1 MARVMAEAEVFS
13 PSTAIRSLVDILG
26 WRGIHQAEAVAYTFL
41 LDDESHAPI
50 DLTFSQL
57 DRAARALAAIISRS
71 CAPGDRALLLYPSGL
86 DFIIGFLGCLY
97 AGVIGVAV
105 YPPRKSQNQLR
116 LKGIIEDCHP
126 RAVISTSDIFT
137 AAQSLRAENP
147 LLASLTWIMSD
158 ANNAPTDGW
167 RIPAIGRNHIAFLQY
182 TSGSTGS
189 PKGVMVSH
197 GNLLDNLEV
206 MYRGF
211 GLSQQSHMVSWLP
224 HFHDMGLI
232 LGLLQSL
239 YAGFETTFMAPTSF
253 VQNPVRWLQAISG
266 KSTVIAGAPNF
277 AYDLCARAISNVD
290 AAALDLSGWQVA
302 FNGAEPVRENT
313 LRIFSEKFSLAG
325 FRPEAF
331 YPCYGM
337 AEVTLYA
344 SGGDPA
350 AMPVY
355 FHADIGALRDGG
367 YLMPGH
373 DKAMQTLVGCGH
385 AGEGLEIVITD
396 PATLMPCP
404 VGKVGEIW
412 IKGTSVAQG
421 YWKKPEITEETFRA
435 YLADSGDGPFLRTGD
450 LGVLVARQLYIVGR
464 LKDLIIIRGRNYYPQ
479 DLERVSEASHS
490 GLRAGNVAA
499 FSVDIDGEER
509 LIIVQEVNRTAL
521 RCLDI
526 ETAMGAIARAITEEC
541 EITPYAVVLVF
552 PATILKTSSGKIQ
565 RLATRSAF
573 LDGTLKIFAERRRDG
588 IDLAAYRS

>member
-1 MARVMAEAEVFS
+1 MTRVFS
-13 PSTAIRSLVDILG
+13 PSTATKSLVDILG
-26 WRGIHQAEAVAYTFL
+26 WRGVHQAEAVAYTFL
-41 LDDESHAPI
+41 LDDESRAPI

-57 DRAARALAAIISRS
+57 DREARALAAIISRS
-71 CAPGDRALLLYPSGL
+71 CAPGDRALLLFPSGL
-86 DFIIGFLGCLY
+86 EFIVGFLGCLY

-105 YPPRKSQNQLR
+105 QPPRKSQNQLR

-126 RAVISTSDIFT
+126 QVVISTSEIFT
-137 AAQSLRAENP
+137 VAQSSRVENP
-147 LLASLTWIMSD
+147 LLASLTWVVSD
-158 ANNAPTDGW
+158 AINVPADDW
-167 RIPAIGRNHIAFLQY
+167 RIPAISRNHIAFLQY

-197 GNLLDNLEV
+197 GNLLDNLAV
-206 MYRGF
+206 MYRSF

-239 YAGFETTFMAPTSF
+239 YAGFATTFMAPTSF
-253 VQNPVRWLQAISG
+253 VQNPKRWLQAISG
-266 KSTVIAGAPNF
+266 KSSVIAGAPNF
-277 AYDLCARAISNVD
+277 AYDLCARVISNADV
-290 AAALDLSGWQVA
+290 AALDLSGWQVA
-302 FNGAEPVRENT
+302 FNGAEPVRANT
-313 LRIFSEKFSLAG
+313 LRMFTERFALAG

-344 SGGDPA
+344 SGGKPA

-355 FHADIGALRDGG
+355 FEADMGALRDGG
-367 YLMPGH
+367 YLIPGH
-373 DKAMQTLVGCGH
+373 GKATQTLVGCGH
-385 AGEGLEIVITD
+385 AGEGLEIVIAD
-396 PATLMPCP
+396 PVTLMRSPI
-404 VGKVGEIW
+404 GKVGEIW

-421 YWKKPEITEETFRA
+421 FWKKPEITEETFRA
-435 YLADSGDGPFLRTGD
+435 HLADSGDGPFLRTGD
-450 LGVLVARQLYIVGR
+450 LGVLVTHQLYIVGR

-499 FSVDIDGEER
+499 FSIDIDADEQ
-509 LIIVQEVNRTAL
+509 LVIVQEVNRTAL
-521 RCLDI
+521 RSFD
-526 ETAMGAIARAITEEC
+526 TKAAMDAIARAITEEFD
-541 EITPYAVVLVF
+541 IAPYAVVLVF

-573 LDGTLKIFAERRRDG
+573 LDGTLEVFAQRRRDG
-588 IDLAAYRS
+588 VDLVPALALSLIT

>member
-1 MARVMAEAEVFS
+1 MTRDFS
-13 PSTAIRSLVDILG
+13 PSTATKSLVDILG
-26 WRGIHQAEAVAYTFL
+26 WRGVHQAEAVAYTFL
-41 LDDESHAPI
+41 LDDESRAPI

-57 DRAARALAAIISRS
+57 DRAARALAAVISRS
-71 CAPGDRALLLYPSGL
+71 CAPGDRALLLFPSGL
-86 DFIIGFLGCLY
+86 EFIVGFLGCLY

-105 YPPRKSQNQLR
+105 HPPRKNQSQLR

-126 RAVISTSDIFT
+126 QAVISTSEIFT
-137 AAQSLRAENP
+137 VAQSSRVENP
-147 LLASLTWIMSD
+147 LLASLTWVLSD
-158 ANNAPTDGW
+158 AINPPAHDW
-167 RIPAIGRNHIAFLQY
+167 RIPVISRNHIAFLQY

-197 GNLLDNLEV
+197 GNLLDNLAV
-206 MYRGF
+206 MYRSF
-211 GLSQQSHMVSWLP
+211 GLSQQSHMVNWLP

-239 YAGFETTFMAPTSF
+239 YAGFATTFMAPTSF
-253 VQNPVRWLQAISG
+253 VQNPERWLQAISG
-266 KSTVIAGAPNF
+266 KSSVIAGAPNF
-277 AYDLCARAISNVD
+277 AYDLCTRVINNADV
-290 AAALDLSGWQVA
+290 AALDLSGWQVA
-302 FNGAEPVRENT
+302 FNGAEPVRANT
-313 LRIFSEKFSLAG
+313 LRMFTEKFALAG

-344 SGGDPA
+344 SGGNPA

-355 FHADIGALRDGG
+355 FEADIGALRDGG

-373 DKAMQTLVGCGH
+373 GKATQTLVGCGH
-385 AGEGLEIVITD
+385 AGEGLEIVIAD
-396 PATLMPCP
+396 PVTLMRCP
-404 VGKVGEIW
+404 IGKVGEIW

-421 YWKKPEITEETFRA
+421 YWKKLEITEETFRA
-435 YLADSGDGPFLRTGD
+435 HLADSGDGPFLRTGD
-450 LGVLVARQLYIVGR
+450 LGVLVTNQLYIVGR

-499 FSVDIDGEER
+499 FSVDIEGDER
-509 LIIVQEVNRTAL
+509 LVIVQEVNRTVL
-521 RCLDI
+521 RSLDT
-526 ETAMGAIARAITEEC
+526 EAAMDAIARAITEEC
-541 EITPYAVVLVF
+541 EIAPYAVVLVL

-573 LDGTLKIFAERRRDG
+573 LDRALEVVAQRRRDG
-588 IDLAAYRS
+588 ADLVLELGVS

>member
-1 MARVMAEAEVFS
+1 MTRVFS
-13 PSTAIRSLVDILG
+13 PSTATKSLVDILG
-26 WRGIHQAEAVAYTFL
+26 WRGVHQAEAVAYTFL
-41 LDDESHAPI
+41 LDEESRAPI

-71 CAPGDRALLLYPSGL
+71 CAPGDRALLLFPSGL
-86 DFIIGFLGCLY
+86 EFIVGFLGCLY

-116 LKGIIEDCHP
+116 LNGIIEDCHP
-126 RAVISTSDIFT
+126 QAVISTSEIFT
-137 AAQSLRAENP
+137 VAQSSRVESP
-147 LLASLTWIMSD
+147 LLASLTWILSD
-158 ANNAPTDGW
+158 ALNNAPAYDW
-167 RIPAIGRNHIAFLQY
+167 RIPAISRNHIAFLQY

-197 GNLLDNLEV
+197 GNLLDNLAV
-206 MYRGF
+206 MYRSF

-239 YAGFETTFMAPTSF
+239 YAGFATTLMAPTSF
-253 VQNPVRWLQAISG
+253 VQNPQRWLQAISG
-266 KSTVIAGAPNF
+266 KSSVIAGAPNF
-277 AYDLCARAISNVD
+277 AYDLCARVISNADV
-290 AAALDLSGWQVA
+290 AALDLSGWQVA
-302 FNGAEPVRENT
+302 FNGAEPVRANT
-313 LRIFSEKFSLAG
+313 LRMFTEKFALAG

-344 SGGDPA
+344 SGGNPA

-355 FHADIGALRDGG
+355 FQADIGALRDGG

-373 DKAMQTLVGCGH
+373 GQATQTLVGCGH
-385 AGEGLEIVITD
+385 AGEGLEIVIVD
-396 PATLMPCP
+396 PVTLMRCP
-404 VGKVGEIW
+404 IGKIGEIW

-421 YWKKPEITEETFRA
+421 YWKKLEITEETFRA
-435 YLADSGDGPFLRTGD
+435 HLADSGDGPFLRTGD
-450 LGVLVARQLYIVGR
+450 LGVLVTHQLYIVGR

-499 FSVDIDGEER
+499 FSVDIEGDER
-509 LIIVQEVNRTAL
+509 LIIVQEVNRTVL
-521 RCLDI
+521 RSLDT
-526 ETAMGAIARAITEEC
+526 EAAMDAIARAITEEC
-541 EITPYAVVLVF
+541 EIAPYAVVLVF

-573 LDGTLKIFAERRRDG
+573 LDGALEVFAQRRRDG
-588 IDLAAYRS
+588 VDLVPELGLSLTT

>member
-1 MARVMAEAEVFS
+1 MTRVFS
-13 PSTAIRSLVDILG
+13 PSTATKSLVDILG
-26 WRGIHQAEAVAYTFL
+26 WRGVHQAEAVAYTFL
-41 LDDESHAPI
+41 LDDESRAPI

-71 CAPGDRALLLYPSGL
+71 CAPGDRALLLFPSGL
-86 DFIIGFLGCLY
+86 EFIVGFLGCLY

-126 RAVISTSDIFT
+126 QAVISTSEIFT
-137 AAQSLRAENP
+137 IAQSSRVENP
-147 LLASLTWIMSD
+147 LLASLTWVVSD
-158 ANNAPTDGW
+158 AINAPTDDW
-167 RIPAIGRNHIAFLQY
+167 RIPVISRNHIAFLQY

-197 GNLLDNLEV
+197 GNLLDNLAV
-206 MYRGF
+206 MYRSF

-239 YAGFETTFMAPTSF
+239 YAGFATTFMAPTSF
-253 VQNPVRWLQAISG
+253 VQNPERWLQAISG
-266 KSTVIAGAPNF
+266 KSSVIAGAPNF
-277 AYDLCARAISNVD
+277 AYDLCARVISNAD

-302 FNGAEPVRENT
+302 FNGAEPVRANT
-313 LRIFSEKFSLAG
+313 LRMFTEKFALAG

-344 SGGDPA
+344 SGGNPA

-355 FHADIGALRDGG
+355 FQADIGALRDGG

-373 DKAMQTLVGCGH
+373 GKATQTLVGCGH
-385 AGEGLEIVITD
+385 AGEGLEIVIAD
-396 PATLMPCP
+396 PVTLMRCP
-404 VGKVGEIW
+404 IGKVGEIW

-421 YWKKPEITEETFRA
+421 YWKKLEITEETFRA
-435 YLADSGDGPFLRTGD
+435 HLADSGDGPFLRTGD
-450 LGVLVARQLYIVGR
+450 LGVLVTHQLYIVGR

-499 FSVDIDGEER
+499 FSVDIDGDER
-509 LIIVQEVNRTAL
+509 LVIVQEVNRTAL
-521 RCLDI
+521 RSLDT
-526 ETAMGAIARAITEEC
+526 EAAMDAIARAITEEC
-541 EITPYAVVLVF
+541 EIAPYAVVLVF

-573 LDGTLKIFAERRRDG
+573 LDGALEVFAQRRRDG
-588 IDLAAYRS
+588 VDLVPKLGLSLTT

>member
-1 MARVMAEAEVFS
+1 MAGFFS
-13 PSTAIRSLVDILG
+13 PSTAIKSLVDILG
-26 WRGIHQAEAVAYTFL
+26 WRGVHQAEAIAYTFL
-41 LDDESHAPI
+41 LDDESHASI

-71 CAPGDRALLLYPSGL
+71 CAPGDRALVLYPSGL

-97 AGVIGVAV
+97 AGVIVVAAH
-105 YPPRKSQNQLR
+105 PPRKKQNQIH

-126 RAVISTSDIFT
+126 QAVISTSEIFT
-137 AAQSLRAENP
+137 AAQSSRAENP
-147 LLASLTWIMSD
+147 LLASLTWILSD
-158 ANNAPTDGW
+158 TVNAPADDW
-167 RIPAIGRNHIAFLQY
+167 RISVIGRNHIAFLQY

-206 MYRGF
+206 MYRSF
-211 GLSQQSHMVSWLP
+211 GLSQHSHMVSWLP

-239 YAGFETTFMAPTSF
+239 YAGFATTFMAPTSF
-253 VQNPVRWLQAISG
+253 VQNPKRWLQAISG
-266 KSTVIAGAPNF
+266 KSNVIAGAPNF
-277 AYDLCARAISNVD
+277 AYALCVRAISNVD
-290 AAALDLSGWQVA
+290 VAALDLSGWQVA

-313 LRIFSEKFSLAG
+313 LRIFSEKFALAG

-337 AEVTLYA
+337 AEITLYA
-344 SGGDPA
+344 SGGDPS

-355 FHADIGALRDGG
+355 FHADIGALRDSG

-373 DKAMQTLVGCGH
+373 GKARQTLVGCGH
-385 AGEGLEIVITD
+385 AGEGLEIVIAD
-396 PATLMPCP
+396 PTTLMPCP

-421 YWKKPEITEETFRA
+421 YWNRPEVTEETFHA
-435 YLADSGDGPFLRTGD
+435 HLADSGDGPFLRTGD
-450 LGVLVARQLYIVGR
+450 LGVLVARELYIVGR
-464 LKDLIIIRGRNYYPQ
+464 LKDLIIIRGRNYHPQ

-490 GLRAGNVAA
+490 GLRAGHVAA
-499 FSVDIDGEER
+499 FSVDMDGEER
-509 LIIVQEVNRTAL
+509 LVVVQEANRAAL
-521 RCLDI
+521 RSLDI
-526 ETAMGAIARAITEEC
+526 EAAMDAIARAITEEC
-541 EITPYAVVLVF
+541 HIAPYAVVLVF

-573 LDGTLKIFAERRRDG
+573 LDGELKVLAQRR
-588 IDLAAYRS
+588 